1 MGFLSCGR
9 GFSISKRMNLAVIST
24 IMVATVGAT
33 GVCESVA
40 QGEAIIP
47 DKELMITNLSVVED
61 ASRTS
66 NSCDP
71 STGLT
76 LPVWSFGR
84 LMKDMSGTNDPSDFV
99 LQWLRTWK
107 KSQTIN
113 GDVIGARATIEKAVI
128 APWLARSG
136 GKKLDLRKAP
146 FRLLAITFRPDL
158 RDRTKGKGGEGR
170 FIFGVLDKDCM
181 TMEFTVIFE
190 FALPAASCGETL
202 QWASQFHA
210 LKNIP
215 FGPSYNG
222 ALEAITTTF
231 TTPRPASGRPNGSF
245 LSQLRTNEIA
255 IALDSEWQLREFNL
269 VTAGNRQKAVLQ
281 PVTVKKT
288 PKMSLNNSEGLR
300 DLINKNQKAILNE
313 TFVIPASLLAGASD
327 VTGAPWRAR
336 GVVNNNARHKFALN
350 TCSGCHRTETGV
362 LFVHIGFREAG
373 QEAELSSYLLGETVN
388 DPVSNTERS
397 FSEIERRVS
406 DYSVLLNTKCKGFS
420 GTSVV
425 SDTPK
430 NDGAQQFYCEADQP
444 NNPNGSYPRLA
455 AGERASFI
463 LGTASVNNPPA
474 VTLSGLEQGCVKAGG
489 PLH

>member
-1 MGFLSCGR
+1 MWFLSCGR
-9 GFSISKRMNLAVIST
+9 GFSISKRMNRAVIST
-24 IMVATVGAT
+24 IMVASVGAT

-61 ASRTS
+61 ASRIS

-71 STGLT
+71 STGLA

-113 GDVIGARATIEKAVI
+113 GDVIRARATIEKAVI

-170 FIFGVLDKDCM
+170 FIFGVLDKDCK
-181 TMEFTVIFE
+181 TMQFTVIFE

-231 TTPRPASGRPNGSF
+231 TTQQPASGRPNGSF

-255 IALDSEWQLREFNL
+255 LGSKWQLREFSL
-269 VTAGNRQKAVLQ
+269 VAAGNKQKAALQ
-281 PVTVKKT
+281 PVTVKQT
-288 PKMSLNNSEGLR
+288 PKMSLNNSVALR

-313 TFVIPASLLAGASD
+313 TFVIPAPLLAGASD

-350 TCSGCHRTETGV
+350 TCSGCHRTETV
-362 LFVHIGFREAG
+362 VDFVHIGSREAG

-406 DYSVLLNTKCKGFS
+406 DYSVLLNTNCEGFS
-420 GTSVV
+420 GASMV
-425 SDTPK
+425 SGTPK
-430 NDGAQQFYCEADQP
+430 NDGTQQFYCEADQP

-463 LGTASVNNPPA
+463 LGTASVNNPPT

>member
-9 GFSISKRMNLAVIST
+9 VSSISKRIIRAVIST
-24 IMVATVGAT
+24 IVVAIAGAT
-33 GVCESVA
+33 GVSESVA
-40 QGEAIIP
+40 QGGSIIP

-61 ASRTS
+61 TTRTA
-66 NSCDP
+66 NSCDR
-71 STGLT
+71 STGFS

-107 KSQTIN
+107 TAKTIN
-113 GDVIGARATIEKAVI
+113 GDIIRARATIEREVI

-170 FIFGVLDKDCM
+170 FVFGVLDKNCRP
-181 TMEFTVIFE
+181 MEFTVIFE
-190 FALPAASCGETL
+190 YALPAASCGETL
-202 QWASQFHA
+202 RWASQFHA
-210 LKNIP
+210 LKDIP
-215 FGPSYNG
+215 FGRSYNG

-245 LSQLRTNEIA
+245 LGQLRTNEIA
-255 IALDSEWQLREFNL
+255 LGSPWQLREFSL
-269 VTAGNRQKAVLQ
+269 VAAGNNQKAVLQ
-281 PVTVKKT
+281 PVTVKQT
-288 PKMSLNNSEGLR
+288 PKMSLNNSVALR
-300 DLINKNQKAILNE
+300 DLINKNQRAILNE
-313 TFVIPASLLAGASD
+313 TFVIPASMLGGASD
-327 VTGAPWRAR
+327 VNGVTWGAR
-336 GVVNNNARHKFALN
+336 GVVNNDARHKLALN
-350 TCSGCHRTETGV
+350 TCSGCHQTETGAP
-362 LFVHIGFREAG
+362 FVHVGVRNAR
-373 QEAELSSYLLGETVN
+373 QEAELSSFLLGGTVN
-388 DPVSNTERS
+388 DPVSDTERS

-406 DYSVLLNTKCKGFS
+406 DYSVLLNTKCEGLRGAS
-420 GTSVV
+420 AVRGA
-425 SDTPK
+425 PE

>member
-1 MGFLSCGR
+1 MWFLSCGR
-9 GFSISKRMNLAVIST
+9 GFSISKRKNRAVIST
-24 IMVATVGAT
+24 IMVASVGAT

-61 ASRTS
+61 ASRTA

-71 STGLT
+71 STGLA

-113 GDVIGARATIEKAVI
+113 GDVIRARATIEKAVI

-170 FIFGVLDKDCM
+170 FIFGVLDKDCK
-181 TMEFTVIFE
+181 TMQFTVIFE

-231 TTPRPASGRPNGSF
+231 TTQQPASGRPNGSF
-245 LSQLRTNEIA
+245 LSQLRTNEL
-255 IALDSEWQLREFNL
+255 ALDSEWQLREFSL
-269 VTAGNRQKAVLQ
+269 VTAGNKKKAALQ

-300 DLINKNQKAILNE
+300 NLINKNQKAILNE

-362 LFVHIGFREAG
+362 PFVHIGSREAG

-406 DYSVLLNTKCKGFS
+406 DYSVLLNTNCEGFS
-420 GTSVV
+420 GASMV
-425 SDTPK
+425 SGTPK
-430 NDGAQQFYCEADQP
+430 NDGTQQFYCEADQP

-463 LGTASVNNPPA
+463 LGTASVNNPPT